1 MNEIHFYSSKS
12 KSTILLILSSVFVYF
27 FIHYYEKITSNSL
40 FVIMISHFGFL
51 LFSFGI
57 IYSILL
63 LCRRKPLLTINN
75 VEIIIFDPLRKPT
88 YVPSKNI
95 ASFYITSNSY
105 RGIKTSEQIN
115 IVMKNEKLR
124 KNKLIRTI
132 FPRFENVYAIQTN
145 LLNIKTKKLI
155 VVLNSY
161 LKNNNT

>member
-1 MNEIHFYSSKS
+1 MNEIHFFSNKL
-12 KSTILLILSSVFVYF
+12 KSTFLLILSSVFVYL
-27 FIHYYEKITSNSL
+27 FIHFYEKVTYNSL

-88 YVPSKNI
+88 YVPFKNI

-115 IVMKNEKLR
+115 IVMK
-124 KNKLIRTI
+124 KNKLTAAT
-132 FPRFENVYAIQTN
+132 FSPFENVKYAIQTN

-155 VVLNSY
+155 AILNSY
-161 LKNNNT
+161 LKNNNI

>member
-1 MNEIHFYSSKS
+1 MNEIHFFSNKL
-12 KSTILLILSSVFVYF
+12 KSTFLLILSSVFVYL
-27 FIHYYEKITSNSL
+27 FIHFYEKVTYNSL

-57 IYSILL
+57 IYSVLL

-75 VEIIIFDPLRKPT
+75 VEIIIFDPLIKPT
-88 YVPSKNI
+88 YVPFKNI

-115 IVMKNEKLR
+115 IVMK
-124 KNKLIRTI
+124 KNKLTAGT
-132 FPRFENVYAIQTN
+132 FSPFENVKYAIQTN

-155 VVLNSY
+155 VILNSY

>member
-1 MNEIHFYSSKS
+1 MNEINFFSNKL
-12 KSTILLILSSVFVYF
+12 KSTFLLILSSVFVYL
-27 FIHYYEKITSNSL
+27 FIHFYEKVTYNSL

-75 VEIIIFDPLRKPT
+75 AEIIIFDPLRKPT
-88 YVPSKNI
+88 HVPLKNI

-115 IVMKNEKLR
+115 MVMK
-124 KNKLIRTI
+124 KNKLTAAT
-132 FPRFENVYAIQTN
+132 FSPFENVKYAIQVN

-155 VVLNSY
+155 VILNSY
-161 LKNNNT
+161 LKNSNT